1 MRLIVGV
8 LSLLV
13 VAAVVMM
20 VAKQQLQAVGKVP
33 SGAPVAPASSTGSA
47 GATGTP
53 PPTVA
58 EGAKQIQRKVAD
70 DVTRALQQGSQR
82 ASEAQ

>member
-20 VAKQQLQAVGKVP
+20 LAKQQLQAVGTMRMPAVP
-33 SGAPVAPASSTGSA
+33 GAPGPTSGTTAAPAPA
-47 GATGTP
+47 
-53 PPTVA
+53 PTVA
-58 EGAKQIQRKVAD
+58 EGAKQMQQRVAD
-70 DVTRALQQGSQR
+70 DVSKALQQGAAKR
-82 ASEAQ
+82 AEQP

>member
-20 VAKQQLQAVGKVP
+20 LAKQQLQAVGTMRP
-33 SGAPVAPASSTGSA
+33 PAAPATSGATSGAAPAPGPA
-47 GATGTP
+47 
-53 PPTVA
+53 PTVA
-58 EGAKQIQRKVAD
+58 EGAKQMQQRVAD
-70 DVTRALQQGSQR
+70 DVSKALQQGAAKR
-82 ASEAQ
+82 AEEP